1 MAMQNLR
8 IPGPVPMPDSVR
20 AALANQMINHRGSE
34 FKLLLG
40 EVRARLGSIFATQ
53 NEILCFT
60 SSGTGGLEAA
70 IVNLFSPGDRALMV
84 TGGVFGERAITIAQT
99 FGVQVAK
106 LEHSWGTAASPS
118 ALRDALRANPD
129 VK

>member
-1 MAMQNLR
+1 MAAQNLR
-8 IPGPVPMPDSVR
+8 IPGPVPMPDAVR

-40 EVRARLGSIFATQ
+40 DVRARLAGIFATQ

-70 IVNLFSPGDRALMV
+70 VVNL
-84 TGGVFGERAITIAQT
+84 
-99 FGVQVAK
+99 
-106 LEHSWGTAASPS
+106 
-118 ALRDALRANPD
+118 
-129 VK
+129 